1 MSHRPT
7 ADTGLPHSEALLR
20 PAEANRELV
29 LGGLHLGYLLKR
41 ATRRTIGFVVG
52 PRGLAVS
59 APRWVSQPQI
69 DGAVQLKADWILRKL
84 AEQGQRLVQLDAAR
98 IDWRDGA
105 RLPYLGEDL
114 RICTTDHHL
123 TRTVL
128 QEPQPQ
134 LGQPRTLHL
143 RLPAQATPG
152 QIRDTVQ
159 RWLQQQARALFE
171 ARIAHHAAAMGV
183 QVTQLRL
190 SSART
195 RWGSASSDGSVRLNW
210 RLIHFPLTT
219 LDYVVV
225 HELAHLHEMNHGP
238 AFWAIVRAVMP
249 DYEARRRTLKDGV
262 VPVFD

>member
-1 MSHRPT
+1 MPQRAF
-7 ADTGLPHSEALLR
+7 ADTGLAHSEALLR
-20 PAEANRELV
+20 PSEANRELV
-29 LGGLHLGYLLKR
+29 LGELRLGYLLKR

-69 DGAVQLKADWILRKL
+69 DSAVQMKADWILRKL
-84 AEQGQRLVQLDAAR
+84 AEQGQRLVQQDAAR
-98 IDWRDGA
+98 IDWCDGL
-105 RLPYLGEDL
+105 RLPYLGAEL
-114 RICTTDHHL
+114 VVRTRGGL
-123 TRTVL
+123 ARTVL
-128 QEPQPQ
+128 QTAQPL
-134 LGQPRTLHL
+134 LGHPATLHL
-143 RLPAQATPG
+143 SLPENANPD

-183 QVTQLRL
+183 QVTRLRL

-210 RLIHFPLTT
+210 RLIHFPLAT

-225 HELAHLHEMNHGP
+225 HELAHLHEMNHSP

-249 DYEARRRTLKDGV
+249 DYEQRRRTLKDGV